1 MSLGQD
7 LDEYANALLPTYR
20 LNEFFNPSVFYGYT
34 FEEHWNLPFTFI
46 IYLSFISFT
55 FHLQHF
61 LVACT
66 HLYKSLCPLVCWL
79 VGRSH
84 FTFFYDFISLTHCT
98 WPNGLVTS
106 TMAPAHTHATSEAM
120 YPALFFSFLFSCIEI
135 LLSYFSSWL
144 ICNKYRTTFA
154 CLTISCQKLDIIE
167 GSIVVHL
174 LNIQQSYLCAGSN
187 MTWPKCLL
195 YFLLWKQWKIEKE

>member
-1 MSLGQD
+1 MSFATSRHSLVEIHLMISFFLLMSLGQD

-84 FTFFYDFISLTHCT
+84 FTFFLWFYFFDSLHLAKWSGDLNYGPCPHARDFGSHVS
-98 WPNGLVTS
+98 GL
-106 TMAPAHTHATSEAM
+106 AF
-120 YPALFFSFLFSCIEI
+120 FFSIFLHRNSIKLFQ
-135 LLSYFSSWL
+135 FL
-144 ICNKYRTTFA
+144 I
-154 CLTISCQKLDIIE
+154 D
-167 GSIVVHL
+167 
-174 LNIQQSYLCAGSN
+174 
-187 MTWPKCLL
+187 M
-195 YFLLWKQWKIEKE
+195 